1 MKIQIVAKQKKIVV
15 TNLKKNLAME
25 KKITK
30 SPAKEFAQIAI
41 LAALQ

>member
-1 MKIQIVAKQKKIVV
+1 MKIQIVVKQKKTVV
-15 TNLKKNLAME
+15 TNLKKSLATE

-30 SPAKEFAQIAI
+30 SPAKEVAQIAI